1 MTPAHIRFLFTI
13 LKDRTSSRPIIGNI
27 TSPLFG
33 RANQPSSSPLPLPLR
48 RRAAHHSLLL
58 FVTSRPVGRCRFGNC
73 CGSWF
78 TSVNSERT
86 LLVCEEPKRL
96 PNSLH
101 LASSRSDF
109 ASAGIAK

>member
-1 MTPAHIRFLFTI
+1 MTPAHVRFLFTI
-13 LKDRTSSRPIIGNI
+13 LEDRTSSRPIIGNI

-33 RANQPSSSPLPLPLR
+33 RANQPSGSPPFALR
-48 RRAAHHSLLL
+48 RVPKGEGQAHHSLLL
-58 FVTSRPVGRCRFGNC
+58 FVTSRPVGRCRFGDC

-101 LASSRSDF
+101 LPSSR
-109 ASAGIAK
+109 K